1 MTTPPKVSRV
11 AAEFVLR
18 QHKAHQLKWAK
29 KEASAIP
36 PLFVGVQGPQ
46 GSGGHA
52 YPLHFNLYYA
62 HALLSCRKG
71 NPS

>member
-1 MTTPPKVSRV
+1 MSTSPKVSRV
-11 AAEFVLR
+11 AEFVLR
-18 QHKAHQLKWAK
+18 QLKAHQLKWAK

-46 GSGGHA
+46 GSGE
-52 YPLHFNLYYA
+52 LHSSTVSFTTF
-62 HALLSCRKG
+62 LSCLSLCFSKG